1 MRLLLLV
8 MFSNRLAAQLRPHV
22 IQPFCCQFTQTGC
35 HLVVLAGNHDSV
47 ATLKNRAIS
56 WRSSIRP
63 WSPAPD
69 MPANLAS
76 SRRDARRSAVPHSV
90 LRPRDIITSQ
100 AGLNGIEKQHIYWQ
114 RLPIIT
120 NNTMPMPANSRR
132 SASAHHRHG
141 TLNDRGCQKS
151 DAVRDIYIGTLDA
164 FPAQNF
170 HQPTTSRSGIF
181 TAHRLL
187 ADGTCSLLRL
197 SHSTEF

>member
-1 MRLLLLV
+1 MRLLLPV
-8 MFSNRLAAQLRPHV
+8 MFSYRLAPQLRPHV
-22 IQPFCCQFTQTGC
+22 IQPFCCQFKQTGC

-47 ATLKNRAIS
+47 ATLMNRAIS

-69 MPANLAS
+69 IAANLAS

-100 AGLNGIEKQHIYWQ
+100 AGLNGIEKQSICW
-114 RLPIIT
+114 RLLLIII
-120 NNTMPMPANSRR
+120 NNTMPMPANARR
-132 SASAHHRHG
+132 SASAHHRNG
-141 TLNDRGCQKS
+141 TLNDRGCRKS

-164 FPAQNF
+164 FPAQTF

-181 TAHRLL
+181 TARRLL
-187 ADGTCSLLRL
+187 AHGTCSLLRFP
-197 SHSTEF
+197 HTTEF